1 MASNEFVMDTNVLI
15 DLLDGRRPMN
25 KVALRLVQMA
35 EESPLVLYIPVLSLK
50 DAYSI
55 CRRQKMS
62 DAAIRE
68 NLRTIIDLANTVV
81 ADVSAHDALDSL
93 NGNEPDFE
101 DGLVR
106 AVAERLGVDA
116 IISRDV
122 DAFKDSSIPRIS
134 PTEALLAHGI
144 TVATGE
150 QPQYDAGN

>member
-25 KVALRLVQMA
+25 KVVLRLVQLA
-35 EESPLVLYIPVLSLK
+35 EEGPLVLYIPVLSLK
-50 DAYSI
+50 DAYFI
-55 CRRQKMS
+55 LRRQKMS

-68 NLRTIIDLANTVV
+68 NFRMIINLANTVI
-81 ADVSAHDALDSL
+81 ADMSARDALDSL

-101 DGLVR
+101 DGLIR

-122 DAFKDSSIPRIS
+122 DAFKNSPIPRIS
-134 PTEALLAHGI
+134 PAEALLAHGV
-144 TVATGE
+144 TVATGD
-150 QPQYDAGN
+150 QPQY

>member
-25 KVALRLVQMA
+25 KVVLRLVQMA
-35 EESPLVLYIPVLSLK
+35 EENPLVLYIPVLSLK
-50 DAYSI
+50 DAYFI

-68 NLRTIIDLANTVV
+68 NFRTIINLANTVI
-81 ADVSAHDALDSL
+81 ADMSARDALDSL

-101 DGLVR
+101 DGLIR

-122 DAFKDSSIPRIS
+122 DAFKNSPIPRIS
-134 PTEALLAHGI
+134 PAEALLAHGV
-144 TVATGE
+144 TVATGDK
-150 QPQYDAGN
+150 PQY